1 MSSRTF
7 KIAQSG
13 HTEQDLK
20 MSQVK
25 LKQFN
30 HPTIRPSD
38 SANSQLRRKLFPFL
52 RELGNGGEV
61 ERKEGKDVRQRQR
74 DRRTGWAA
82 ATKTTKTKPKILGA
96 STIFFFFKTFF
107 SLLLL
112 LLLLKKWKNY
122 TLKIMFLRNWKDSRF
137 VWFNL
142 QNSSLLKLQISNRV
156 VWISNSIIP
165 SLQAYQDVKK
175 CIIDRL

>member
-1 MSSRTF
+1 
-7 KIAQSG
+7 
-13 HTEQDLK
+13 

-61 ERKEGKDVRQRQR
+61 ESKEGKDVRQRQR

-107 SLLLL
+107 Y
-112 LLLLKKWKNY
+112 LLLLKK
-122 TLKIMFLRNWKDSRF
+122 
-137 VWFNL
+137 
-142 QNSSLLKLQISNRV
+142 
-156 VWISNSIIP
+156 
-165 SLQAYQDVKK
+165 
-175 CIIDRL
+175 

>member
-96 STIFFFFKTFF
+96 SIIFFFFKTFF
-107 SLLLL
+107 SLLLLL

-122 TLKIMFLRNWKDSRF
+122 TLKIMFLRNWKD
-137 VWFNL
+137 L
-142 QNSSLLKLQISNRV
+142 QNSSLMKLQISNRV

-165 SLQAYQDVKK
+165 LLRAYQDVKK

>member
-38 SANSQLRRKLFPFL
+38 SANSQMRRKLFPFL

-107 SLLLL
+107 Y

-122 TLKIMFLRNWKDSRF
+122 IFKIMLLRNWKDSRF

-142 QNSSLLKLQISNRV
+142 QNSSLMKLQISNRV

-165 SLQAYQDVKK
+165 LLQAYQDVKK